1 MDFINWVIFFDSLI
15 RVYIFIGLGLTFW
28 MLSKYCPMKEYLNLR
43 IKLSDYL
50 FIFTALI
57 IASLYELLVS
67 PVIRYFLDDSMELQ
81 SLLKHAV
88 NQWGLWFQIP
98 AYFIVTDFLGY
109 WFHRL
114 MHSRAFWRVHAFHH
128 SIQSLNWIAGVRG
141 SPVHILLVI
150 LPSMLASSIFL
161 LSDQTLAFY
170 VVVFI
175 DICSQHLTHSNVY
188 LPYARHLEYFL
199 VTPRMHFIH
208 HHIDER
214 YGGSNFGFYFSI
226 WDHLFGTYVDAGCV
240 KEKGRLGLS
249 TEYST
254 SSMFWGWALKEKVT
268 HKRLPSEPESIV

>member
-1 MDFINWVIFFDSLI
+1 
-15 RVYIFIGLGLTFW
+15 

-67 PVIRYFLDDSMELQ
+67 PVIRYFLDDSIELQ

-188 LPYARHLEYFL
+188 LPYARHLEFFL

-249 TEYST
+249 TEYSI